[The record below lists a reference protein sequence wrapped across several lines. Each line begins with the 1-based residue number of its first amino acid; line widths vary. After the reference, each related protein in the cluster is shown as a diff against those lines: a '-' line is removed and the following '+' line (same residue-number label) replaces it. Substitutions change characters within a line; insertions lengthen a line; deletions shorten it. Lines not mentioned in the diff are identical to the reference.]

1 MTRGEDGMQL
11 FEKQGRVTHIPTFA
25 QDVFDV
31 SGAGDTVIGT
41 FTLALAAGAN
51 MVDAARISNTAAGI
65 VVGKVGI
72 AVATQEEILARMK

>member
-1 MTRGEDGMQL
+1 MQL
-11 FEKQGRVTHIPTFA
+11 FEKKGRITHIPTVA

-41 FTLALAAGAN
+41 FTLSIAAGAN
-51 MVDAARISNTAAGI
+51 MVDAARISNFAAGI

-72 AVATQEEILARMK
+72 SAVTNEELLARIK